1 MSNEGYEIGWD
12 DEVEQD
18 GGDFVLL
25 DEGEYSFT
33 VTKFERGRFPGSTK
47 IPPCNKAVLTL
58 AIDSDQG
65 RTSVIADLIMYSS
78 MEWKLSQFLRSVGLK
93 KEGEKVRVKWD
104 QLVGKK
110 GRCMIKHR
118 TYTNKNGEEK
128 QTNDIDRF
136 IDANL
141 SAENSTAALKSSTVR
156 TSQVNKPATNTSNDD
171 LLD

>member
-1 MSNEGYEIGWD
+1 MITNI
-12 DEVEQD
+12 
-18 GGDFVLL
+18 
-25 DEGEYSFT
+25 
-33 VTKFERGRFPGSTK
+33 ERGRFPGSTK

-65 RTSVIADLIMYSS
+65 RTSVNADLIMYSS

-110 GRCMIKHR
+110 GRCIIKHR

>member
-1 MSNEGYEIGWD
+1 MVNEGYELGWD
-12 DEVEQD
+12 DEIEQD
-18 GGDFVLL
+18 GGDFILL
-25 DEGEYSFT
+25 DESEYAFT

-47 IPPCNKAVLTL
+47 IPPCNKATLTL

-65 RTSVIADLIMYSS
+65 RTSVNADLIMYSS